1 MEGWGCIMTD
11 KQKAIE
17 AITNFLNDTDKR
29 TMLVRGYD
37 NEAKLRVTLSCLNQ
51 VFDKGIIRTGSM
63 SDMSY
68 HINGAYKKDL
78 LPNSIKSTAI
88 YKLGKMSVNFS
99 SYATHTQ
106 NNPKGNEDTF
116 TLFYPVESV
125 LKNSKRYNKFLDE
138 IKCTQSKKIILV
150 TTNEWGIKDWDIEN
164 HVDENF
170 FYSVENDNPQ
180 IMKNLRNNGA
190 I

>member
-1 MEGWGCIMTD
+1 MTD
-11 KQKAIE
+11 KQKAME

-29 TMLVRGYD
+29 ILLIKGYD
-37 NEAKLRVTLSCLNQ
+37 SEAKLKVTLSCLNQ
-51 VFDKGIIRTGSM
+51 VFKLGIIRTGSM
-63 SDMSY
+63 SDMSR
-68 HINGAYKKDL
+68 HINRAFNEDL

-99 SYATHTQ
+99 SYVNHTQ
-106 NNPKGNEDTF
+106 NNPEGNEDTF

-125 LKNSKRYNKFLDE
+125 LKNLKRYKNFLDE
-138 IKCTQSKKIILV
+138 IKRTQSRKIILV
-150 TTNEWGIKDWDIEN
+150 TTNEWSIKEWDIEN
-164 HVDENF
+164 HIDETF

-180 IMKNLRNNGA
+180 IMTNLKNNGA